1 MSTLIS
7 DRHLYED
14 IDFLADFQ
22 LFLGNIFRM
31 NGALL
36 EISEKICAN
45 DSIIT
50 VPIWRIL
57 AVIRRQP
64 MTVSSIAG
72 YLGLKRQSVQ
82 VTVNQMKK
90 KNLII
95 SKVNPNHKKSFH
107 IALSDE
113 GQDKMEEIYRYQK
126 KVTEVFVKDL
136 NLSSSELISVTDFMT
151 VLKENSENNLSIIQ

>member
-1 MSTLIS
+1 MSTHIS

-14 IDFLADFQ
+14 IEFLADFQ

-36 EISEKICAN
+36 EISEKICVN
-45 DSIIT
+45 DSSIT

-64 MTVSSIAG
+64 LTVSAIAS

-82 VTVNQMKK
+82 ATVDQMKK

-95 SKVNPNHKKSFH
+95 TKTNPNHKKSFL
-107 IALSDE
+107 ISLSSK
-113 GQDKMEEIYRYQK
+113 GQRNIEKIYNYQQLLTK
-126 KVTEVFVKDL
+126 VFVKDL
-136 NLSSSELISVTDFMT
+136 NLSFSELIKVTDFMRS
-151 VLKENSENNLSIIQ
+151 LRENSENNLSIIQ

>member
-1 MSTLIS
+1 MSTHIS

-14 IDFLADFQ
+14 IKFLADFQ

-45 DSIIT
+45 DSSIT
-50 VPIWRIL
+50 VAIWRIL

-64 MTVSSIAG
+64 MTVSAIAD

-82 VTVNQMKK
+82 ATVDQMKK

-95 SKVNPNHKKSFH
+95 TKTNPNHKKSFL
-107 IALSDE
+107 IS
-113 GQDKMEEIYRYQK
+113 
-126 KVTEVFVKDL
+126 
-136 NLSSSELISVTDFMT
+136 LSS
-151 VLKENSENNLSIIQ
+151 KGQ